1 MSTCLDQVVLWW
13 FEIGHRHM
21 RALQKDRVGE
31 GAAYSTATSADQ
43 DIFSLNRKTDGAHSN
58 FLAPETNEQIHND
71 RFFRIRE
78 AIFDFETYGFP
89 LEDSGQATFGA

>member
-1 MSTCLDQVVLWW
+1 MVNCSVYR
-13 FEIGHRHM
+13 IGPPF
-21 RALQKDRVGE
+21 G
-31 GAAYSTATSADQ
+31 GAS
-43 DIFSLNRKTDGAHSN
+43 FSLNRKTDGAHSN